1 MGMMAGSSKQRIKKN
16 SNLRREPWR
25 LISGPT
31 VFLSMFMEGFYP
43 TVAGNEKM
51 VMFGDSRLLG
61 FHGFTLTSPIYYPT
75 IIIIIENP
83 SSSLN
88 F

>member
-16 SNLRREPWR
+16 SYLRREPWR

-43 TVAGNEKM
+43 TVAGNIL

-61 FHGFTLTSPIYYPT
+61 LHGFTTS
-75 IIIIIENP
+75 E
-83 SSSLN
+83 LLMVALW
-88 F
+88 